1 MTGPL
6 MVTPKVSVEL
16 AGEVLWRFKESPMG
30 RSDYVAVM
38 DDVAKKN
45 LSGPIVYDAL
55 HAQGARNVGPTKLH
69 TYNKRHYLV
78 IAPDLNVV

>member
-1 MTGPL
+1 M
-6 MVTPKVSVEL
+6 TPKVAVEL
-16 AGEVLWRFKESPMG
+16 VGEVLRRFKVVDMA

-55 HAQGARNVGPTKLH
+55 HA
-69 TYNKRHYLV
+69 
-78 IAPDLNVV
+78 